1 MSKDLKDL
9 INSVEKETKSQA
21 ELEQIIHSLKDEI
34 NRLDFTVNEQKLLI
48 ENLRSQMKDEDLE
61 QAELPSEINVLKDI
75 ITSQRKELEEKDNII
90 DNLNDKILEFDTEI
104 ENSEDFNSREK
115 LDEEFFNAQKLIIQ
129 LTDENEHYKT
139 QIEQLQNRL
148 DDIQLEEGDIDD
160 FLDDET
166 KIRENEELINFKKL
180 NFQLMQENG
189 LLRVE
194 IESMKAKMQERIDEA
209 SSEELEIAYAKI
221 DALTSEL
228 EDYESQIKYLQ
239 EQLKNLSE
247 PVTVST
253 EEALEFAKL
262 REEFDNLKSE
272 LFKYQQENKTLH
284 DNLNEVKKR
293 NQDLESVKVHSTSIV
308 RGMPK
313 KIKHTLFNRMYRLLD
328 EDNKNKVIDFLIQD
342 LKSNNNETKRNAI
355 KIFSQINDKK
365 VYDAFLEIIDD
376 KDWLVRYNLIKAL
389 NQFENKSNEF
399 KGLLKKLSKDVD
411 VDVRELAGKI
421 LNNYSE

>member
-9 INSVEKETKSQA
+9 INSVDKETKSQA
-21 ELEQIIHSLKDEI
+21 ELEQIIHSLKEEI

-48 ENLRSQMKDEDLE
+48 ENLRSQMKDEELE
-61 QAELPSEINVLKDI
+61 QAELPSEIDVLKDI

-115 LDEEFFNAQKLIIQ
+115 LNEEFINAQKLIIQ
-129 LTDENEHYKT
+129 LTDENEHCKT
-139 QIEQLQNRL
+139 QIEQLQNQL
-148 DDIQLEEGDIDD
+148 DDIQSEEGDIDD

-194 IESMKAKMQERIDEA
+194 IESLKAKMQGRIDEA
-209 SSEELEIAYAKI
+209 SSEELEIAYEKI

-272 LFKYQQENKTLH
+272 LFKYQQENKNLH
-284 DNLNEVKKR
+284 NNLNELKKR
-293 NQDLESVKVHSTSIV
+293 SPDLESVKVYSTSIV
-308 RGMPK
+308 RGKIK

-342 LKSNNNETKRNAI
+342 LKSNNSETKRNAI
-355 KIFSQINDKK
+355 KILSQIKDSK

-411 VDVRELAGKI
+411 VDVRELAVKI
-421 LNNYSE
+421 LNNFSE